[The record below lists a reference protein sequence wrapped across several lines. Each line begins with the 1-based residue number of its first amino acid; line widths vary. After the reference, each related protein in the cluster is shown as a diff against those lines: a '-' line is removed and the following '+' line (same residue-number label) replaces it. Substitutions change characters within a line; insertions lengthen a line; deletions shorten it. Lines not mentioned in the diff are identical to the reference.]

1 MTNAVTR
8 AEALASPGAG
18 PHPRPMTGA
27 PPLAAGPLLA
37 LALLLAGGAPA
48 PAPAATRAVL
58 VGVSDYLHLDADLA
72 GPVND
77 VRLMAEVLA
86 ARGIAPEAMTVL
98 TSDPAGLPD
107 GVVTGAPL
115 RAEILAALD
124 DAAAGAGPG
133 DTVVFYFSGHGSRAP
148 DLSGDE
154 GGGNDEIF
162 LPADAGQWNGA
173 VGAVE
178 NAIIDDELNLWAA
191 RVLGQGA
198 RLVGLIDACH
208 SDTGF
213 RALGAAGVARS
224 IDEGLLAIPG
234 DVVSAPAPAPG
245 DQPPGLT
252 GEFVFLYSS
261 QADERSYE
269 YPLGETGLW
278 HGEFTLRLAQALAQ
292 APDATWGQVLATAAD
307 AMVRGP
313 ARQEPAGE
321 GPLLSARVFGE
332 GSGEARFRLDGTTLR
347 AGLLQGVDA
356 GAGLALFAAGA
367 GGEPI
372 GEAVVRTAS
381 AREARLAGP
390 LPEGAAW
397 AELVAAPPPPPLVL
411 AAAQRADAGDG
422 LDYSGWLAALAAL
435 PGPGLEDGTGTGAGT
450 GADLVPILVDG
461 TVALARADGALDPA
475 GPGSTPRVVPQEGET
490 PAQALARA
498 LETAG
503 HGLRLRETL
512 AGATGRSLTGKEPL
526 SVAIARRAALPSGG
540 GGCGAPGPAEPW
552 DPAAG
557 VAPCDQLWLTVTN
570 VSGKAQDVS
579 VLYMAADFAVQ
590 PIWPRANLSNRL
602 APGEHARIGLAI
614 EAAPGASA
622 GQEEIWVLAVPAD
635 GGGAARTDLT
645 RLAEPAASRDTGGA
659 GPMLDWLEARLGGDG
674 ESLDRGFSL
683 KPAALAM
690 IRRTVRLKPPIP

>member
-1 MTNAVTR
+1 MTNAVTD

-18 PHPRPMTGA
+18 PHPRPMTGT

-48 PAPAATRAVL
+48 PAGTRAVL
-58 VGVSDYLHLDADLA
+58 VGVSDYLYLDADLA

-107 GVVTGAPL
+107 GVATGAPV
-115 RAEILAALD
+115 RAAILAALD

-148 DLSGDE
+148 DMSGDE

-224 IDEGLLAIPG
+224 IDESLLAIPG
-234 DVVSAPAPAPG
+234 DVVSAPAPG
-245 DQPPGLT
+245 DRPPELT

-269 YPLGETGLW
+269 YPLGGTGPW
-278 HGEFTLRLAQALAQ
+278 HGEFTLRLAQVLAQ

-332 GSGEARFRLDGTTLR
+332 GSGETRFRVDGATLR

-356 GAGLALFAAGA
+356 GAELALFAAGS
-367 GGEPI
+367 GGAPI

-397 AELVAAPPPPPLVL
+397 AEVVAAAPPPPLVL

-422 LDYSGWLAALAAL
+422 LDYSAWVAAL
-435 PGPGLEDGTGTGAGT
+435 PGPGPGEEAGPGAAPEPGA

-475 GPGSTPRVVPQEGET
+475 GPGSTPRVVPREGET
-490 PAQALARA
+490 PAQALSRA

-526 SVAIARRAALPSGG
+526 SVDIARRAALPSGG

-635 GGGAARTDLT
+635 GGGTARTDLT
-645 RLAEPAASRDTGGA
+645 RLAEPAASRDAGGA
-659 GPMLDWLEARLGGDG
+659 GPMLDWLEARLEGDG

-690 IRRTVRLKPPIP
+690 IRRTVRLRPPIP